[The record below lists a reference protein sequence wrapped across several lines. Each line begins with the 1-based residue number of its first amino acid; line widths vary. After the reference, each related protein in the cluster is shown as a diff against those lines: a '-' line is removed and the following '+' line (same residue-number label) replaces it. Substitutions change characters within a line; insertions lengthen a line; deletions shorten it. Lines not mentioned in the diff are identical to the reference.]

1 MKFERNILIPN
12 DSFLIKIIS
21 ATITVLLILTP
32 SSLDSGIFRSDESV
46 GFLFG
51 RRRSPHR
58 RSDSD

>member
-1 MKFERNILIPN
+1 MIVV
-12 DSFLIKIIS
+12 LIKIIIAS
-21 ATITVLLILTP
+21 IIVLLILTP
-32 SSLDSGIFRSDESV
+32 SSLDSGIFRLDESV